1 MAEFGGLGGE
11 GEEYVCS
18 NVASQKSD
26 LDWLGV
32 AVDATNGLCSLWW
45 VCYWAGVVDG
55 MARGAEMWRA
65 PNWSFF
71 RSFGF
76 NSLVELSNILCM
88 YVGSTKCLGPP
99 NQKSDQN
106 AAPTLFNPYKA
117 CTMMAILPVSMPNS
131 GPRTV
136 HSFLVMG
143 AVI

>member
-1 MAEFGGLGGE
+1 MAESGGLGGE

-26 LDWLGV
+26 LDWSGV

-99 NQKSDQN
+99 NRKSGAHQYASN
-106 AAPTLFNPYKA
+106 AGREFPK
-117 CTMMAILPVSMPNS
+117 CT
-131 GPRTV
+131 RV
-136 HSFLVMG
+136 H
-143 AVI
+143 AKT